1 MTKRNLTLGTASGRL
16 GSVVYFRRRGQ
27 QIARVL
33 VSAVN
38 DPRTL
43 AQCRQRSRFANYV
56 TSWRLLRQYVE
67 PSWRGVSRYGSKE
80 NAFYTHNRLLM
91 PGISKEASRLGYA
104 LPPLGI
110 ITYGSLATTF
120 TAYDGE
126 TTWLS
131 DGRTRLGQYIPY
143 DNGSTNPYWTD
154 DFVNTILAAEVGVKR
169 GDILHFLIFSFPFSG
184 DPENHVEIE
193 TAIPPRIIHSA
204 LDTANYPPHFATAFP
219 WWKTQI
225 STNEY
230 GRRVLPL
237 LLASGYQPNDPPDG
251 SSVTSWAVW
260 VERPSAPQYA
270 RYSRARFVTFPDT
283 QGYLR
288 DLCGN
293 TDLAN
298 TAALTFQNV

>member
-126 TTWLS
+126 TTWLQ
-131 DGRTRLGQYIPY
+131 DGYTRIAQYIPY
-143 DNGSTNPYWTD
+143 YGGMDNPHWTA
-154 DFVNTILAAEVGVKR
+154 DFVSTILAANIGVQR
-169 GDILHFLIFSFPFSG
+169 GDILHFLSFSFPFSQ
-184 DPENHVEIE
+184 DPSNHVEIE
-193 TAIPPRIIHSA
+193 TAIPPRILHTA
-204 LDTANYPPHFATAFP
+204 LDTAGPPLPFAQVFP
-219 WWKTQI
+219 WWKLRI
-225 STNEY
+225 STDES

-237 LLASGYQPNDPPDG
+237 LLTSEYEPNDPPDG
-251 SSVTSWAVW
+251 ASVTSWAVW

-270 RYSRARFVTFPDT
+270 RYSRARLINDSEI

-293 TDLAN
+293 TNLAN
-298 TAALTFQNV
+298 TAALTYQNV